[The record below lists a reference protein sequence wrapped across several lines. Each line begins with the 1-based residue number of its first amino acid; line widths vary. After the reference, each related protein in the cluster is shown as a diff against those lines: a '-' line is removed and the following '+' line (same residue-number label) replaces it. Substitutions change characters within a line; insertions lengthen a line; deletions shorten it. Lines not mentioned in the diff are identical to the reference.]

1 VGVGDPSE
9 RTRVR
14 RAPKKA
20 RYDEATVHAIIDAVP
35 FCHVGV
41 ALVDSGDVVVLPF
54 LHARVGHE
62 VYLHG
67 SRSNQL
73 LRSVLAAARV
83 CATFTSYDGLRVART
98 GFHSSV
104 TYRSVVAFGP
114 ARLLE
119 APDERERAL
128 DVLVEAVLPGR
139 SAEVRRP
146 NATELALTS
155 VLALTI
161 EEASAKVSEGPT
173 DDDQEDLASLVWAG
187 DVPASVVY
195 GTPVGATDGA
205 MADGNVPI
213 PPSVR
218 ALLER

>member
-1 VGVGDPSE
+1 MGVGGPTA

-20 RYDEATVHAIIDAVP
+20 RYEEATVHAIIDAVP
-35 FCHVGV
+35 ICHVGV
-41 ALVDSGDVVVLPF
+41 ALAESGEVVVLPF
-54 LHARVGHE
+54 LHARRDDV

-67 SRSNQL
+67 SQSNQL
-73 LRSVLAAARV
+73 LRSLLVAPRA
-83 CATFTSYDGLRVART
+83 CATFTSFDGLRVART

-104 TYRSVVAFGP
+104 IYRSVVAFG
-114 ARLLE
+114 AVRLVE
-119 APDERERAL
+119 GADEREQVL

-146 NATELALTS
+146 NERELALTA
-155 VLALTI
+155 VLAMTI

-173 DDDQEDLASLVWAG
+173 DDEQADLDAAVWAG
-187 DVPASVVY
+187 DLPAALVY
-195 GTPVGATDGA
+195 GDPVGATNGA
-205 MADGNVPI
+205 MANGSIPV

-218 ALLER
+218 ALLRR